1 MASHHFCQ
9 FCRDW
14 EFLQAQY
21 ELHGSEEEVYDQQLI
36 VGDCV
41 RCETLMVSMVCN
53 LLTCGPWRTI
63 PWLVILDARNNYTND
78 YFGVPDARNN
88 NKYHYLGALNARNIF

>member
-9 FCRDW
+9 LCRDW

-21 ELHGSEEEVYDQQLI
+21 QLHGSEEEVYDQQLI

-53 LLTCGPWRTI
+53 SLNNE
-63 PWLVILDARNNYTND
+63 ARIRVLHISSYD
-78 YFGVPDARNN
+78 R
-88 NKYHYLGALNARNIF
+88 